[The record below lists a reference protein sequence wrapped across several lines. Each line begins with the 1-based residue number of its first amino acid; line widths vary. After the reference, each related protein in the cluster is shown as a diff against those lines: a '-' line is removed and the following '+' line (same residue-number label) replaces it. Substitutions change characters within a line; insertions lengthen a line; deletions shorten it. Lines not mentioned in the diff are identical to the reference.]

1 MAGQIPVGGC
11 APKLFQWANMRWRA
25 VILSIVILSI
35 VLFVAWDLTLN
46 DASGLKA
53 LVAYTNVL
61 MWKIGPI

>member
-1 MAGQIPVGGC
+1 
-11 APKLFQWANMRWRA
+11 MRWRA

-46 DASGLKA
+46 DASGLRA